1 MERLIIFLNDWFL
14 DNPHHSSGF
23 LDSIES
29 FLLMYTMFFAAF
41 LISVIFC
48 IKGLKKTKRIAYIFP
63 SLVVAATYLI
73 WFFPPLAKASSLCWW
88 IAFAELLL
96 SLSLLTIKSKER
108 AMQDLCFR
116 SPIILIALI
125 DIGWYIKETI
135 VIISKYGGYYASYA
149 SSGYTYAN
157 TSNYYKHVFLLFFNL
172 GVIAAWLCCYFAVY
186 RLPAIQKRI
195 KEEKEALEEK
205 EEASEEQ

>member
-1 MERLIIFLNDWFL
+1 MKWLIKILNDWFL
-14 DNPHHSSGF
+14 DNPHYFSSII

-29 FLLMYTMFFAAF
+29 YLLAYAMFFVAF

-48 IKGLKKTKRIAYIFP
+48 IKGLKKTKRITYILPFLALATTHLISNFTP
-63 SLVVAATYLI
+63 S
-73 WFFPPLAKASSLCWW
+73 AKELWWW

-149 SSGYTYAN
+149 SSGYTYEN

>member
-1 MERLIIFLNDWFL
+1 MKWLIAFLNDWFL
-14 DNPHHSSGF
+14 DNPHYLHGF
-23 LDSIES
+23 IES
-29 FLLMYTMFFAAF
+29 FGAFLLIHAMFFAAF

-48 IKGLKKTKRIAYIFP
+48 IKGLKKTKRITYVFP

-73 WFFPPLAKASSLCWW
+73 WFFPPLAKVSSLWWW

-108 AMQDLCFR
+108 AVQDLFFR

-135 VIISKYGGYYASYA
+135 VLTSKYGGYYSYYA
-149 SSGYTYAN
+149 SSGFIATTN
-157 TSNYYKHVFLLFFNL
+157 ISNYYKHVFLLLFNL
-172 GVIAAWLCCYFAVY
+172 GVIAAWLGCYFAVY

-195 KEEKEALEEK
+195 KEEKED
-205 EEASEEQ
+205 ASNEL